1 MRHDR
6 RSSARASATNVE
18 ANSNRCS
25 FCLATPRYKR
35 QNVIVCSEALC
46 RVVVN
51 NKNHAIK
58 ITQAKT
64 DEPLSLPLTKEVGEA
79 LIDYLKSG
87 RPQTTHREVFLKV
100 RPPFSPFTE
109 SISATLS
116 RIGASCRGSPFG
128 VHKNGTSI
136 LFAIRWRLGSWRK
149 TRVCNDCGDPWGIPV
164 WNQHVSTQKRI

>member
-1 MRHDR
+1 
-6 RSSARASATNVE
+6 
-18 ANSNRCS
+18 
-25 FCLATPRYKR
+25 
-35 QNVIVCSEALC
+35 VCSEALC

-109 SISATLS
+109 NNLYHIVTY
-116 RIGASCRGSPFG
+116 
-128 VHKNGTSI
+128 
-136 LFAIRWRLGSWRK
+136 WRLLS
-149 TRVCNDCGDPWGIPV
+149 GITFR
-164 WNQHVSTQKRI
+164 SSQKRDIYSLRHTLATRFLEKDTRLQRLRRSLGHTSLESTRIYAKADIEALRSVALDPTAVNHGN